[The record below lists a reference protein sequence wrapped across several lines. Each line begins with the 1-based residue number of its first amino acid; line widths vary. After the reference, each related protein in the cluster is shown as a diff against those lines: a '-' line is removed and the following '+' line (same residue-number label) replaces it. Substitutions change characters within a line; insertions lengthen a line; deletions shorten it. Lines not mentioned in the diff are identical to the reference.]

1 MLPTVGSNRP
11 VRIGQ
16 RSVSVCCVRLLGG
29 QKRLPLVSYPVTK
42 QKHLIA
48 LVLLFHP
55 FSQNKS
61 LIIIILADLEQ
72 LFHSQEA
79 SNNKLSINY
88 KRYLKFHTRRTFTD
102 DNLIQK

>member
-79 SNNKLSINY
+79 SNNKLSIKLQKVPKISY
-88 KRYLKFHTRRTFTD
+88 KTDFHRR
-102 DNLIQK
+102 